1 MLIIS
6 DELFIPLGEIEM
18 RAIHAQGAGGQNV
31 NKVATAIHLRFD
43 IKASSLPANIK
54 ETMLRLKDRR
64 ITHQGLVVIK
74 AQRHRRQEKNRE
86 EALERLRELICRAML
101 VRKKRK
107 PTRPT
112 QSSQRRRI
120 NRKVHRGR
128 LKSLRSKVQLE

>member
-6 DELFIPLGEIEM
+6 DELSIPLGEIEL

-54 ETMLRLKDRR
+54 DTILRLEDRR
-64 ITHQGLVVIK
+64 ITRQGLVVIK
-74 AQRHRRQEKNRE
+74 AQRHRRQEQNRE
-86 EALERLRELICRAML
+86 EALERLRQLIRRAL
-101 VRKKRK
+101 VVRKKRK

-112 QSSQRRRI
+112 RSAQQRRI
-120 NRKVHRGR
+120 NRKVRRGH
-128 LKSLRSKVQLE
+128 LKTLRRKVQPE

>member
-6 DELFIPLGEIEM
+6 DELSIPLGEIEM

-54 ETMLRLKDRR
+54 DTILRLEDRR

-74 AQRHRRQEKNRE
+74 AQRHRRQEKNRQ
-86 EALERLRELICRAML
+86 EALERLRQLIRRAMV

-112 QSSQRRRI
+112 RSAQQRRI

-128 LKSLRSKVQLE
+128 LKTLRRKVQPE

>member
-1 MLIIS
+1 MLILS
-6 DELFIPLGEIEM
+6 DELSIPLGEIEM

-54 ETMLRLKDRR
+54 ATMSRLKDHR

-86 EALERLRELICRAML
+86 EALERLRELICRAMV

-112 QSSQRRRI
+112 QGSQQRRI
-120 NRKVHRGR
+120 NRKVRRGR
-128 LKSLRSKVQLE
+128 LKSLRSKVRPE